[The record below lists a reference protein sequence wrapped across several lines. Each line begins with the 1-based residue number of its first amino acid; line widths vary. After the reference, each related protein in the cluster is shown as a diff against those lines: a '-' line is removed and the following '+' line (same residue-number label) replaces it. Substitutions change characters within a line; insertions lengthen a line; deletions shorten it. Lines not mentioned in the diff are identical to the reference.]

1 VFARLTMALAVLATC
16 AAGSDAQMRTPE
28 LVGVPIRAITYG
40 NSHGALARSPEGREG
55 MFYIPYYSTTGGE
68 LVGYHA
74 DSGELV
80 RVDMPSQGGYGCC
93 TGIDGALYVGG
104 VGPGDMYRY
113 DPASGELQTLGGSEL
128 GPSYIWDCD
137 VAPDGKV
144 YGACYPTCN
153 VIEYDPATGQMRDL
167 GRLSPDR
174 PYARSL
180 CVDAF
185 GKVWAGV
192 GMPPELW
199 VIDPASGEREQVLP
213 EQYMHDS
220 SCYELQASG
229 GYVCASVLQD
239 VGVLVYDAQT
249 REVIRHIPSEGD
261 VIWWMLCGGAPAG
274 EQYLYSFP
282 DGDLYHY
289 DIGADELTLLAQG
302 LGQCERV
309 VDGRFVHGIDDQAY
323 FLHDLQTGTYLA
335 KRVLAE
341 ATDGMAVQT
350 LTGHPSGAIFGST
363 YINQHMFGY
372 HPESGAITDLGKVVR
387 VGGQVDSI
395 HCGRDGR
402 IYMGSYVRAH
412 LSIYDPSLPWRPG
425 RAPDSN
431 PRELGEVGHGQYRT
445 QAIALGPDD
454 RVWVGSIPSYNSGPT
469 GAFSV
474 WDPATGE
481 HQSWLDLVPGGAVSR
496 IAVDD
501 RHLYCGGGGRFF
513 VWDPVA
519 EEKVVEIEMPVS
531 SLAVA
536 PDGTVAISS
545 GDDLALFDPE
555 GLEITRTIPSP
566 IGAMSSMVC
575 APDGRLYGINDG
587 AVAMIDPATW
597 EVTQIAESGGKLLAA
612 GADGSLYFAR
622 GARLWRL
629 PQEPAQ

>member
-1 VFARLTMALAVLATC
+1 MFARLTMALAVLATC

-40 NSHGALARSPEGREG
+40 NSHGALARSPQGREG

-474 WDPATGE
+474 WDP
-481 HQSWLDLVPGGAVSR
+481 
-496 IAVDD
+496 
-501 RHLYCGGGGRFF
+501 
-513 VWDPVA
+513 VA